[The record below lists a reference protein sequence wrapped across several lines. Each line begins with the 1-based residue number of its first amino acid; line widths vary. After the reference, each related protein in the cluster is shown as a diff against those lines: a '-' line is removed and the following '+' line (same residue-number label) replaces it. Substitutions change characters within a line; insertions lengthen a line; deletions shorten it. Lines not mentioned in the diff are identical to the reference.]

1 MSFKSIFTLIALSAA
16 IVSGGE
22 NPQYFTTFNNTEIGG
37 YVALGGRASS
47 ISGDRAGW
55 LDGRVVVVLN
65 GKWGI
70 GLAGS
75 ALNYDYSL
83 DKLVDDG
90 TYRLEAGYAGLYVE
104 RIFQV
109 SEDFK
114 ITLAVTSG
122 YGTALYRYDKKYRK
136 EKRWSE
142 EIIDQVQFHVFEPAL
157 EIDYRITG
165 NVWVALNAS
174 IRNTSPVELI
184 GSTDKM
190 LQKPGIGLSFKYGI
204 F

>member
-1 MSFKSIFTLIALSAA
+1 MSIKPTFIITLLIASF
-16 IVSGGE
+16 VFGGE

-47 ISGDRAGW
+47 LSGDRAGW
-55 LDGRVVVVLN
+55 LDGRAVVVLN

-70 GLAGS
+70 GIAGS
-75 ALNYDYSL
+75 ALNYDYTL
-83 DKLVDDG
+83 DKLVNDG

-104 RIFQV
+104 RIFSV
-109 SEDFK
+109 NEDFK
-114 ITLAVTSG
+114 ITIAVTSG
-122 YGTALYRYDKKYRK
+122 YGTALYRYDKEYRK
-136 EKRWSE
+136 EKKWSE
-142 EIIDQVQFHVFEPAL
+142 EIIDQVQFHVFEPAI

-165 NVWVALNAS
+165 NVWVALNGS
-174 IRNTSPVELI
+174 IRNTSPLELL
-184 GSTDKM
+184 GSTNKM